1 MGCYF
6 RVLSRIPLLEK
17 TLHSVFV
24 KDTMNNV
31 TCSLPTV
38 AQQARCFA
46 DPGIHDVMRHAIQLV
61 DTCRESFMYEPWQ
74 CTTSMTAFKKGT
86 NLNNT
91 KYSYL
96 RFKTIRYSI
105 FCKNSTNGIISSSIQ
120 GLPSH
125 LRLKIVD
132 IFVT

>member
-6 RVLSRIPLLEK
+6 RILSQTPLLEE

-46 DPGIHDVMRHAIQLV
+46 DPGIHDVLRHAIQLV
-61 DTCRESFMYEPWQ
+61 ETCRESFMYEPWQ

-86 NLNNT
+86 DLNNT
-91 KYSYL
+91 KFSYP

-105 FCKNSTNGIISSSIQ
+105 FFKNSTTNGITSLAIQ
-120 GLPSH
+120 GFPSH
-125 LRLKIVD
+125 LRLKNL
-132 IFVT
+132 